1 MPGPGKSF
9 DINFDNYIKKL
20 EHIKSEHGTVMDQYK
35 NVPRHIFLTAII
47 G

>member
-1 MPGPGKSF
+1 M
-9 DINFDNYIKKL
+9 DIFLFKNG
-20 EHIKSEHGTVMDQYK
+20 EHGTVMDQYK